1 MTPYAKLFCKQYRQ
15 PLLMFAEAVIARRPG
30 AQINKLEHQ
39 WLEGLWVGRD
49 GSTDEHL
56 VASGGGI
63 VRCHAVKR
71 MTEDRRWLAA
81 RFGSFQW
88 TPWAPSAVQ
97 RGRPPKAREDAEP
110 IRMGALGR
118 EHLVMAAPAGTPAA
132 AAPAAVAEPSV
143 PIATEASSTQSSSSS
158 SSLSSSSP
166 ASPPAAPEL
175 EAEMAD
181 PAADRKRDHSA
192 VDQSSSATDEE
203 DRGPMVIEDKRQ
215 RLPDEIAM
223 VTAECQ
229 DDSPIEWDEDEER
242 VWKHRLKHIEDRK
255 ANQTYERVQR
265 QNVSQRVLSHRWVDK
280 PHRSRYIV
288 RGYEQ
293 ELTGSEDFYA
303 PTPLSCLVETLLVCA
318 EREGH
323 TVYFGDCTDAF
334 LQSDLLEEIY
344 VEPPAEAQEPAD
356 VVWRLH
362 KALPGLKGGPVAWGT
377 RIDGIL
383 GSPPLNFRRS
393 RVDPCLWTNSTT
405 GVRIGRRMDDF
416 IKTGPPMAV
425 QAVTEYF
432 ERVAQLKVTGVLD
445 KCGKQARF
453 LGSFITKVHGGYTI
467 QTDTETLLAGLRDL
481 NLEHCK
487 PWKLPGATPRT
498 HDLTLL
504 EPSEH
509 KLYRSSGGTI
519 PLLQCPSRR
528 FCFFAQ
534 SVVPSCS
541 IPDSE

>member
-1 MTPYAKLFCKQYRQ
+1 M
-15 PLLMFAEAVIARRPG
+15 
-30 AQINKLEHQ
+30 
-39 WLEGLWVGRD
+39 
-49 GSTDEHL
+49 
-56 VASGGGI
+56 
-63 VRCHAVKR
+63 RCRAVKR

-81 RFGSFQW
+81 RFGSFRW

-97 RGRPPKAREDAEP
+97 RGRPPKARGDAEP

-118 EHLVMAAPAGTPAA
+118 EHLLMAPPAGALAAAA

-143 PIATEASSTQSSSSS
+143 PIATEASSTQSRSSSS
-158 SSLSSSSP
+158 SSSSSSP
-166 ASPPAAPEL
+166 AKPPAVPEP
-175 EAEMAD
+175 EAEMTD

-215 RLPDEIAM
+215 RLQDEIAL

-229 DDSPIEWDEDEER
+229 DDSHIEWDEDEER
-242 VWKHRLKHIEDRK
+242 VWKHRLKHIEDLK

-265 QNVSQRVLSHRWVDK
+265 QNVSQKVLRWVDK
-280 PHRSRYIV
+280 PHRSRYTV
-288 RGYEQ
+288 RGYER

-303 PTPLSCLVETLLVCA
+303 PTLLSCLVETLFVCA

-362 KALPGLKGGPVAWGT
+362 KALPGLKGGPVAWEP

-405 GVRIGRRMDDF
+405 GVRIGRHMDDF
-416 IKTGPPMAV
+416 SKTGPPMAV
-425 QAVTEYF
+425 QAVTEYL

-445 KCGKQARF
+445 KFGKQTRF

-487 PWKLPGATPRT
+487 PSKLPGATPRT
-498 HDLTLL
+498 MILH
-504 EPSEH
+504 
-509 KLYRSSGGTI
+509 R
-519 PLLQCPSRR
+519 
-528 FCFFAQ
+528 
-534 SVVPSCS
+534 
-541 IPDSE
+541 